1 MIVGMDFGTTNSGM
15 AVYDGR
21 SVTVLP
27 LDPANTNP
35 RVLRTALYVTNDQ
48 TVHIGRTAVDQYF
61 EQNIGRPVK
70 MQKVWIGEIE
80 VYGADMYY
88 VTDAYAWVDVYSP
101 GRLLLSIK
109 TSLRDADYPGTIVGQ
124 FYYSLENLIA
134 TYLTTTRAR
143 AERLLGR
150 ELRQVVLGRPV
161 RFSTDPEHDRLAQ
174 SRLLQAAF
182 RAGYEKVY
190 FQYEPIAAAFNYET
204 MIAKEENVLVFD
216 FGGGTLDITVM
227 RLGNRQRRAVLAT
240 GGIPVAGD
248 VFDQKLVQAK
258 LTRHFGQ
265 GSEYGPRHKSLTV
278 PQWVYNTFSNWQ
290 TILEL
295 QSAENRK
302 ILQEI
307 AQTARRRY
315 QIEALVNLVSSNYGL
330 KMFDIVERA
339 KRTLSDKRGAE
350 ILLDGPGFHVRDFV
364 TRSEFE
370 NIIRNEIV
378 AIDRH
383 LDETLAASGLTAGEI
398 DAVIRTGGSSEIP
411 VFHDMLARKFGAD
424 KVRRID
430 IFSSVTSG
438 LGVIAHEVEQGEI
451 ELKAYTPDEVALPA
465 SPDSPYARP
474 NVSPINLEMV
484 RRRIVMAEQAP
495 AAPVTE
501 GTLVHN
507 GEALAG
513 GKQQALVLV
522 NSEGQVTAAL
532 IAAECWQQGAT
543 SLSTLGIEGASVQAV
558 MAGLDEPLL
567 LITSKY
573 RFLLV
578 TARQLAD
585 LSSIGLTVADLHQL
599 VEHEK
604 ICTVSRWDE
613 MNRRQKLLL
622 ATSLGFV
629 RPYPMDVIKGNIEAP
644 VPLKFDYPLFGDP
657 VAALGTEEED
667 ELVLVTSSGRA
678 VRFAVKSLRL
688 SGLQAV
694 NCGGDDRVTAALL
707 ARPGDEVALVT
718 ADGYGRRLLAE
729 WVPVPPKANTKG
741 MSMVAR
747 RSDLVAATTR
757 TPDLL
762 PWLITSKRLVKVE
775 TGQLPLEESTRTER
789 LLSLEPGETV
799 HTLFTDLT
807 VNEFTV

>member
-27 LDPANTNP
+27 LDPANANP
-35 RVLRTALYVTNDQ
+35 RVLRTALYLTNDQ
-48 TVHIGRTAVDQYF
+48 TVHIGRTAVNQYF

-109 TSLRDADYPGTIVGQ
+109 TSLRDADYPGTVVGQ

-134 TYLTTTRAR
+134 TYLTTTKAR
-143 AERLLGR
+143 AERLLER

-161 RFSTDPEHDRLAQ
+161 RFSTNPEQDRLAQ
-174 SRLLQAAF
+174 SRLLQAAL

-204 MIAKEENVLVFD
+204 TIEKEENVLVFD
-216 FGGGTLDITVM
+216 FGGGTLDITIM

-258 LTRHFGQ
+258 LTRHFGK
-265 GSEYGPRHKSLTV
+265 GTLYGARHKSLIV
-278 PQWVYNTFSNWQ
+278 PQWIYDTFSSWQ

-330 KMFDIVERA
+330 RMFDIVERT
-339 KRTLSDKRGAE
+339 KRTLSEKRGAE
-350 ILLDGPGFHVRDFV
+350 ILLEGPGFHVRDFV

-383 LDETLAASGLTAGEI
+383 LDETLAASGLSAGQI

-411 VFHDMLARKFGAD
+411 VFHEMLARKFGAE
-424 KVRRID
+424 KVRRINV
-430 IFSSVTSG
+430 FSSVTAG
-438 LGVIAHEVEQGEI
+438 LGVIAHGIERSEI
-451 ELKAYTPDEVALPA
+451 ELKAYTPDDVVSPA
-465 SPDSPYARP
+465 PQDSAHSRP
-474 NVSPINLEMV
+474 NVTPVNLEIV
-484 RRRIVMAEQAP
+484 QRRITLEEQGAASPSSANSSTP
-495 AAPVTE
+495 AVAQRA
-501 GTLVHN
+501 LVIVN
-507 GEALAG
+507 DGGQVEALAVPAG
-513 GKQQALVLV
+513 RWQRAETIPLVDL
-522 NSEGQVTAAL
+522 GTTGTA
-532 IAAECWQQGAT
+532 
-543 SLSTLGIEGASVQAV
+543 VQAV
-558 MAGLDEPLL
+558 TAGLDEQLL
-567 LITSKY
+567 LITSLY
-573 RFLLV
+573 RFLLI
-578 TARQLAD
+578 TPRQLAD
-585 LSSIGLTVADLHQL
+585 LRSIDLTIADLHQL
-599 VEHEK
+599 RQHEK
-604 ICTVSRWDE
+604 VCTASRWGE
-613 MNRRQKLLL
+613 IKRRQKLLL

-629 RPYPMDVIKGNIEAP
+629 RPYPMDVLKINIEAP
-644 VPLKFDYPLFGDP
+644 VPLKFDQPLPGDP
-657 VAALGTEEED
+657 LTALGTEEED
-667 ELVLVTSSGRA
+667 ELVLATSGGRA

-688 SGLQAV
+688 SGLQAL
-694 NCGGDDRVTAALL
+694 NCGRDDRATEAIL
-707 ARPGDEVALVT
+707 AQPDDKVVLAT
-718 ADGYGRRLLAE
+718 ADGYGRCLPAE
-729 WVPVPPKANTKG
+729 WIPVPPKANTKG
-741 MSMVAR
+741 KSMVAR
-747 RSDLVAATTR
+747 RSELVAMV
-757 TPDLL
+757 TPKPDAIL
-762 PWLITSKRLVKVE
+762 WLVTSKRLVPVA
-775 TGQLPLEESTRTER
+775 TGLLPLEDSTKTKP
-789 LLSLEPGETV
+789 LLNLDPGETV
-799 HTLFTDLT
+799 QSFLH
-807 VNEFTV
+807 

>member
-27 LDPANTNP
+27 LDPANANP

-61 EQNIGRPVK
+61 EQNVGRPVK

-109 TSLRDADYPGTIVGQ
+109 TSLRDADYPGTVVGQ

-134 TYLTTTRAR
+134 TYLTATKVR
-143 AERLLGR
+143 AERFLGQ

-161 RFSTDPEHDRLAQ
+161 RFSTNPEQDRLAQ
-174 SRLLQAAF
+174 SRLLQAAL

-190 FQYEPIAAAFNYET
+190 FQYEPTAAAFNYET
-204 MIAKEENVLVFD
+204 TIDKEENVLVFD
-216 FGGGTLDITVM
+216 FGGGTLDLTVM

-248 VFDQKLVQAK
+248 VFDQKLVRAK

-265 GSEYGPRHKSLTV
+265 GTLYGARHKALTV
-278 PQWVYNTFSNWQ
+278 PQWIYDTFSNWQ

-307 AQTARRRY
+307 AQTARHRY
-315 QIEALVNLVSSNYGL
+315 QIDALVNLVSSNYGL
-330 KMFDIVERA
+330 RMFDIVERT
-339 KRTLSDKRGAE
+339 KRTLSEKRGAE
-350 ILLDGPGFHVRDFV
+350 ILLEGPGFHVRDFV

-383 LDETLAASGLTAGEI
+383 LDETLAASGLAAGQI

-411 VFHDMLARKFGAD
+411 VFHEMLARKFGAE

-430 IFSSVTSG
+430 VFSSVTAG
-438 LGVIAHEVEQGEI
+438 LGVIAHGIERNEI
-451 ELKAYTPDEVALPA
+451 ELKAYTPDDVA
-465 SPDSPYARP
+465 SPAASDSAHSRP
-474 NVSPINLEMV
+474 NVSPVNLEIV
-484 RRRIVMAEQAP
+484 QRRITMEERGP
-495 AAPVTE
+495 AAGAALANGSPATDQRALILINDEGQAMAVPVPVE
-501 GTLVHN
+501 RWQRQ
-507 GEALAG
+507 EAIALAG
-513 GKQQALVLV
+513 LGI
-522 NSEGQVTAAL
+522 SGTAA
-532 IAAECWQQGAT
+532 
-543 SLSTLGIEGASVQAV
+543 QAV
-558 MAGLDEPLL
+558 TAGLDEQLL
-567 LITSKY
+567 LITSQY
-573 RFLLV
+573 RFLLI
-578 TARQLAD
+578 TPRQLAD
-585 LSSIGLTVADLHQL
+585 LRSIGLTIADLHQL
-599 VEHEK
+599 RQHEK
-604 ICTVSRWDE
+604 VCTVSRWGE
-613 MNRRQKLLL
+613 IKRRPKLLL

-629 RPYPMDVIKGNIEAP
+629 RPFPMDVLKVNIEAP
-644 VPLKFDYPLFGDP
+644 VPLKFDQPLPGDP
-657 VAALGTEEED
+657 VAALGAEEEED
-667 ELVLVTSSGRA
+667 ELLLVTGSGRA

-694 NCGGDDRVTAALL
+694 NCGRDDRVTEAVL
-707 ARPGDEVALVT
+707 AQPEEKVVLVT
-718 ADGYGRRLLAE
+718 ADGYGRCLLAE
-729 WVPVPPKANTKG
+729 WVPVPPKANTRGK
-741 MSMVAR
+741 SMVAR
-747 RSDLVAATTR
+747 RSELAAIATPKLDATLWLV
-757 TPDLL
+757 
-762 PWLITSKRLVKVE
+762 TSKRLVPAE
-775 TGQLPLEESTRTER
+775 TGHLPLEDSTKTKP
-789 LLSLEPGETV
+789 LLKLEPGETV
-799 HTLFTDLT
+799 HTLFT
-807 VNEFTV
+807 VNSKQ

>member
-27 LDPANTNP
+27 LDPANANP

-48 TVHIGRTAVDQYF
+48 TVHIGRRAVDRYF
-61 EQNIGRPVK
+61 EQNVGRPVK

-109 TSLRDADYPGTIVGQ
+109 TSLRDADYPGTVVGH

-134 TYLTTTRAR
+134 TYLTTTKVR
-143 AERLLGR
+143 AERILGR

-161 RFSTDPEHDRLAQ
+161 RFSTNPEQDRLAQ
-174 SRLLQAAF
+174 SRLLQAAL

-204 MIAKEENVLVFD
+204 SIGKEENVLVFD

-248 VFDQKLVQAK
+248 VFDQKLVRAK
-258 LTRHFGQ
+258 LTRHFGE
-265 GSEYGPRHKSLTV
+265 GSLYGARHKALTV
-278 PQWVYNTFSNWQ
+278 PQWIYDTFSSWQ

-307 AQTARRRY
+307 AQSARRRY
-315 QIEALVNLVSSNYGL
+315 QIEALVNLVSSNSGL
-330 KMFDIVERA
+330 RMFDIVERT
-339 KRTLSDKRGAE
+339 KRTLSEKRGAE
-350 ILLDGPGFHVRDFV
+350 ILLEGPGFHVRDFV

-383 LDETLAASGLTAGEI
+383 LDETLAASGLVAGQI

-411 VFHDMLARKFGAD
+411 VFHEMLARKFGAE

-430 IFSSVTSG
+430 VFSSVTAG
-438 LGVIAHEVEQGEI
+438 LGVIAHGIERNEI
-451 ELKAYTPDEVALPA
+451 ELKAYTPDDVA
-465 SPDSPYARP
+465 SPAPPDSAHSRP
-474 NVSPINLEMV
+474 NVSPVNLEIV
-484 RRRIVMAEQAP
+484 QRRIALE
-495 AAPVTE
+495 E
-501 GTLVHN
+501 RGTAGASLAN
-507 GEALAG
+507 GSALAVE
-513 GKQQALVLV
+513 QQALVIV
-522 NSEGQVTAAL
+522 NDEGQVEAVAIPVKRWQREEVIPLADLGITGTAA
-532 IAAECWQQGAT
+532 
-543 SLSTLGIEGASVQAV
+543 QAV
-558 MAGLDEPLL
+558 AAGLDEQLL
-567 LITSKY
+567 LITSLY
-573 RFLLV
+573 RFLLI
-578 TARQLAD
+578 TPRQLAD
-585 LSSIGLTVADLHQL
+585 LRSIGLTIADLHQL
-599 VEHEK
+599 RQHEK
-604 ICTVSRWDE
+604 VCTVSHWGE
-613 MNRRQKLLL
+613 IKRRQKLLL
-622 ATSLGFV
+622 ATSLGFA
-629 RPYPMDVIKGNIEAP
+629 RPYPMDVLTINIEAP
-644 VPLKFDYPLFGDP
+644 VPLKFDQPLPGDP
-657 VAALGTEEED
+657 VAALGAEEED
-667 ELVLVTSSGRA
+667 ELVLATGSGRA

-694 NCGGDDRVTAALL
+694 NCGRDDRVTEAML
-707 ARPGDEVALVT
+707 AQPDDKVMLAT
-718 ADGYGRRLLAE
+718 ADGYGRCLLAE
-729 WVPVPPKANTKG
+729 WVPVPPKANTRGK
-741 MSMVAR
+741 SMVAR
-747 RSDLVAATTR
+747 RSELAAIATPKLEATLWLV
-757 TPDLL
+757 
-762 PWLITSKRLVKVE
+762 TSKRLVPAE
-775 TGQLPLEESTRTER
+775 TGHLPLEDSTKTKP
-789 LLSLEPGETV
+789 LLKLEPGETV
-799 HTLFTDLT
+799 HTLFT
-807 VNEFTV
+807 VNSK